1 MKNRILRTFKSIG
14 PAFILAS
21 VVLGPG
27 SIAVASS
34 IGSTAGFSLL
44 WVVVIA
50 GISMVAYTS
59 MAARFGIVSE
69 DSFLQT
75 VSNKYSK
82 GFALSIGLATFFAA
96 SSWQFGNNLGIGIAM
111 NSLTDI
117 NEAIWPMIFT
127 SIGIVLIFFAK
138 DLYKVLEKIMMAMVM
153 LIIVAFV
160 ITLFLIKPDIS
171 SIASGLVPHSFSFG
185 NEAFIAALVATTFS
199 LPTAMYQSYLVKDK
213 NWKIDEIRNGQ
224 NSATMGIF
232 MLCLI
237 TMMIIITAAAALQP
251 KGIEVKSAADMAV
264 QLEVLFGSYA
274 KYVFSIGLC
283 AASFSSLMVNAVIG
297 GGVLSDS
304 LGLGR
309 SMNEKM
315 PRIFTIAILII
326 GMLIAVFFKGNLVYA
341 LIMAQA
347 SSIIGV
353 PLIAIAI
360 LLVLNNKGIMG
371 KYINS
376 KLENIIGVFGL
387 LLISIMVYYMIG
399 KLIGFFGQ
407 I

>member
-1 MKNRILRTFKSIG
+1 
-14 PAFILAS
+14 
-21 VVLGPG
+21 V
-27 SIAVASS
+27 
-34 IGSTAGFSLL
+34 
-44 WVVVIA
+44 
-50 GISMVAYTS
+50 
-59 MAARFGIVSE
+59 
-69 DSFLQT
+69 
-75 VSNKYSK
+75 
-82 GFALSIGLATFFAA
+82 
-96 SSWQFGNNLGIGIAM
+96 
-111 NSLTDI
+111 
-117 NEAIWPMIFT
+117 
-127 SIGIVLIFFAK
+127 
-138 DLYKVLEKIMMAMVM
+138 MVM
-153 LIIVAFV
+153 LIILAFA
-160 ITLFLIKPDIS
+160 ITLFLIKPDLG
-171 SIASGLVPHSFSFG
+171 SIASGLVPTSFSFG

-199 LPTAMYQSYLVKDK
+199 LPTAMYQSYLMKDK
-213 NWKIDEIRNGQ
+213 NWKVDDINKGRS
-224 NSATMGIF
+224 SATMGIL

-315 PRIFTIAILII
+315 PRIFTVAILLI

-353 PLIAIAI
+353 PLIAISI
-360 LLVLNNKGIMG
+360 LLVLNNKSIMG
-371 KYINS
+371 KYTNS
-376 KLENIIGVFGL
+376 KGENVIGIFGL
-387 LLISIMVYYMIG
+387 LLISIMVYFMFS